1 MASEIII
8 NADARETRVG
18 LLENGV
24 LAELYIERAKDRG
37 IVGNIYKGKVTKVLP
52 GMQAAF
58 VDIGLRK
65 AGFLYVSDIDAPC
78 ALAAYE
84 KIAGEEE
91 EELFAEEESKEFS
104 RRRVRRGHPGL
115 PIEEILQEGQEIL
128 VQVSKEPIG
137 TKGARITSYITL
149 PGRYLVLMPGVDH
162 IGVSRR
168 IEDEEERKRL
178 KEILKQE
185 KVAGSG
191 YIVRTVSEGIAQEE
205 ILSDI
210 DFLNTLWR
218 DIQQRS
224 EQVQAPAL
232 IHQDLDLVLRAIRDL
247 YTSDVERLV
256 IDSPA
261 EYEKCLEFVSSYLP
275 HLHPHIELYTGREP
289 IFDAYGIEME
299 IERALER
306 KIWLKSGGYIVIDQT
321 EALVAIDVN
330 TGRFVGKHDPEETI
344 VKTNLEAI
352 QEIVYQIRLRNIG
365 GIIIIDFIDMEKEES
380 REKVLNTLIKALKT
394 DRSRTKILQ
403 FSELGLV
410 EMTRK
415 RVRESLGR
423 VLCHPCPYCDG
434 RGAIKSPTTVGYEV
448 LREIKRTASAPDE
461 RKKVLVTVHPVVAD
475 LLLDEEHAFLEQLE
489 QSLHKEIVI
498 KGDYDLHQDQYEVIL
513 L

>member
-1 MASEIII
+1 MTSEIIVNSNI
-8 NADARETRVG
+8 RETRVA

-37 IVGNIYKGKVTKVLP
+37 IVGNIYKGIVTKILP

-65 AGFLYVSDIDAPC
+65 AGFLYVTDIDVLC
-78 ALAAYE
+78 GFDEDE
-84 KIAGEEE
+84 KVVSSEETELFTAREEE
-91 EELFAEEESKEFS
+91 FPRRPS
-104 RRRVRRGHPGL
+104 RRGL
-115 PIEEILQEGQEIL
+115 FHAIEEVLQEGQEIL

-149 PGRYLVLMPGVDH
+149 PGRYLVFMPGVDH

-168 IEDEEERKRL
+168 IEDESERKRL
-178 KEILKQE
+178 KEIIKQE
-185 KVAGSG
+185 KAPGVG
-191 YIVRTVSEGIAQEE
+191 YIVRTVSEGVAREE

-210 DFLNTLWR
+210 GFLNTLWR
-218 DIQQRS
+218 DIQEKS
-224 EQVQAPAL
+224 EHASAPAL
-232 IHQDLDLVLRAIRDL
+232 IHQDLHLTFRAIRDL
-247 YTSDVERLV
+247 YTSNVERLV
-256 IDSPA
+256 IDSLE
-261 EYEKCLEFVSSYLP
+261 EYEKCLEFVRSYLP
-275 HLHPHIELYTGREP
+275 HLHPKIELYTGQEP

-352 QEIVYQIRLRNIG
+352 REIVYQLRLRNVG

-380 REKVLNTLIKALKT
+380 REKVLNALQNALKA

-415 RVRESLGR
+415 RVRDSLGR
-423 VLCHPCPYCDG
+423 VLYCPCPYCDG
-434 RGAIKSPTTVGYEV
+434 RGAIKSPTTVCYEV
-448 LREIKRTASAPDE
+448 FREIERMARAQQD
-461 RKKVLVTVHPVVAD
+461 RKKVLVTVHPLVAD
-475 LLLDEEHAFLEQLE
+475 LLLDEEHLFLEQLE
-489 QSLHKEIVI
+489 QEVQKKIVI
-498 KGDYDLHQDQYEVIL
+498 KGDYDLHQEQYEVVLI
-513 L
+513 